1 MKDKV
6 ILVTGANRGIGLN
19 IIKRLDSDGYTVI
32 GTSRTDDG
40 ANIISQEIKTSNGKG
55 LKMDVTD
62 QESINSA
69 IKKIQDEYGTLYG
82 LVNNA
87 GITNDNLLMRMTE
100 EQWLSVIE
108 TNLTSIYRVTKSIIK
123 DMMKARNGRIVNI
136 GSIVGMMGN
145 SGQSNYSA
153 SKSGL
158 LGFTKSL
165 ARELTS
171 RNINVNSISP
181 GFIDTD
187 MTKTLS
193 DEQIDNLTG
202 PSAQFTSDAT
212 FGNYPLVANFTSNS
226 IEGTHKIKYHL
237 WQIEDESI
245 YATENLEYTFN
256 YPGTYNASLIV
267 IDEIGQRDTTMN
279 ETIITVD
286 TLFGDANFDA
296 QINTVD
302 VEDILIH
309 SIGNISFDAAQVAAG
324 DLDNDDT
331 LSPFDASLILQYL
344 DL

>member
-19 IIKRLDSDGYTVI
+19 IIHRLNNDGYTVI

-40 ANIISQEIKTSNGKG
+40 ANIISQEINSNGGKG
-55 LKMDVTD
+55 LKMDVTN

-69 IKKIQDEYGTLYG
+69 IKNIQDEYGALYG

-108 TNLTSIYRVTKSIIK
+108 TNLTSIYRVTKSIVK
-123 DMMKARNGRIVNI
+123 DMMKAREGRIVNI

-145 SGQSNYSA
+145 AGQSNYSA

-165 ARELTS
+165 ARELSS

-187 MTKTLS
+187 MTKALS
-193 DEQIDNLTG
+193 DDQIDNLSKNIPLGRIAESSEVSSVVSFLLSDDSSYITG
-202 PSAQFTSDAT
+202 
-212 FGNYPLVANFTSNS
+212 
-226 IEGTHKIKYHL
+226 
-237 WQIEDESI
+237 
-245 YATENLEYTFN
+245 EN
-256 YPGTYNASLIV
+256 
-267 IDEIGQRDTTMN
+267 
-279 ETIITVD
+279 
-286 TLFGDANFDA
+286 
-296 QINTVD
+296 INVNGG
-302 VEDILIH
+302 L
-309 SIGNISFDAAQVAAG
+309 
-324 DLDNDDT
+324 
-331 LSPFDASLILQYL
+331 YM
-344 DL
+344 

>member
-19 IIKRLDSDGYTVI
+19 IIQRLNIDGYTVI

-40 ANIISQEIKTSNGKG
+40 ANIISQEINSNGGRG
-55 LKMDVTD
+55 LKMDVTN

-69 IKKIQDEYGTLYG
+69 IKNIQDEYGVLYG

-108 TNLTSIYRVTKSIIK
+108 TNLTSIYRVTKSIVK
-123 DMMKARNGRIVNI
+123 DMMKAREGRIVNI

-145 SGQSNYSA
+145 AGQSNYSA

-165 ARELTS
+165 ARELSS

-187 MTKTLS
+187 MTKALS
-193 DEQIDNLTG
+193 DDQIDNLSKNIPLGRIAESSEVSSVVSFLLSDDSSYITG
-202 PSAQFTSDAT
+202 
-212 FGNYPLVANFTSNS
+212 
-226 IEGTHKIKYHL
+226 
-237 WQIEDESI
+237 
-245 YATENLEYTFN
+245 EN
-256 YPGTYNASLIV
+256 
-267 IDEIGQRDTTMN
+267 
-279 ETIITVD
+279 
-286 TLFGDANFDA
+286 
-296 QINTVD
+296 INVNGG
-302 VEDILIH
+302 L
-309 SIGNISFDAAQVAAG
+309 
-324 DLDNDDT
+324 
-331 LSPFDASLILQYL
+331 YM
-344 DL
+344 

>member
-19 IIKRLDSDGYTVI
+19 IIQRLNNEGYTVI

-40 ANIISQEIKTSNGKG
+40 ANIISQEINSHGGKG
-55 LKMDVTD
+55 LEMDVTN

-69 IKKIQDEYGTLYG
+69 IKYIQDEYGALYG

-123 DMMKARNGRIVNI
+123 DMMKAREGRIVNI

-145 SGQSNYSA
+145 AGQSNYSA

-165 ARELTS
+165 ARELSS

-187 MTKTLS
+187 MTKALS
-193 DEQIDNLTG
+193 DEQIDSLSKNIPLGRIAESSEVSSVVSFLLSEDSSYITG
-202 PSAQFTSDAT
+202 
-212 FGNYPLVANFTSNS
+212 
-226 IEGTHKIKYHL
+226 
-237 WQIEDESI
+237 
-245 YATENLEYTFN
+245 EN
-256 YPGTYNASLIV
+256 
-267 IDEIGQRDTTMN
+267 
-279 ETIITVD
+279 
-286 TLFGDANFDA
+286 
-296 QINTVD
+296 INVNGG
-302 VEDILIH
+302 L
-309 SIGNISFDAAQVAAG
+309 
-324 DLDNDDT
+324 
-331 LSPFDASLILQYL
+331 YM
-344 DL
+344 

>member
-19 IIKRLDSDGYTVI
+19 IIQRLNNDGYTVI

-40 ANIISQEIKTSNGKG
+40 ANIISQEINSNGGKG
-55 LKMDVTD
+55 LKMDVTN

-69 IKKIQDEYGTLYG
+69 IKNIQDEYGALYG

-87 GITNDNLLMRMTE
+87 GVTNDNLLMRMTE

-123 DMMKARNGRIVNI
+123 DMMKAREGRIVNI

-145 SGQSNYSA
+145 AGQSNYSA

-165 ARELTS
+165 ARELSS

-187 MTKTLS
+187 MTKALS
-193 DEQIDNLTG
+193 NEQIDNLSKNIPLGRIAESSEVSSVVSFLLSDDSSYITG
-202 PSAQFTSDAT
+202 
-212 FGNYPLVANFTSNS
+212 
-226 IEGTHKIKYHL
+226 
-237 WQIEDESI
+237 
-245 YATENLEYTFN
+245 ENINVNGGLYML
-256 YPGTYNASLIV
+256 SLIH
-267 IDEIGQRDTTMN
+267 I
-279 ETIITVD
+279 
-286 TLFGDANFDA
+286 
-296 QINTVD
+296 
-302 VEDILIH
+302 
-309 SIGNISFDAAQVAAG
+309 
-324 DLDNDDT
+324 
-331 LSPFDASLILQYL
+331 
-344 DL
+344 

>member
-19 IIKRLDSDGYTVI
+19 IIQRLNNDGYTVI

-40 ANIISQEIKTSNGKG
+40 ANIISQEINSSGGKG
-55 LKMDVTD
+55 IKMDVTN

-69 IKKIQDEYGTLYG
+69 IKNIQDEYGTLYG

-108 TNLTSIYRVTKSIIK
+108 TNLTSIYRVTKSIVK
-123 DMMKARNGRIVNI
+123 DMMKAREGRIVNI

-145 SGQSNYSA
+145 AGQSNYSA

-165 ARELTS
+165 ARELSS

-187 MTKTLS
+187 MTKALS
-193 DEQIDNLTG
+193 DDQIDNLSKNIPLGRIAESSEVSSVVSFLLSDDSSYITG
-202 PSAQFTSDAT
+202 
-212 FGNYPLVANFTSNS
+212 
-226 IEGTHKIKYHL
+226 
-237 WQIEDESI
+237 
-245 YATENLEYTFN
+245 EN
-256 YPGTYNASLIV
+256 
-267 IDEIGQRDTTMN
+267 
-279 ETIITVD
+279 
-286 TLFGDANFDA
+286 
-296 QINTVD
+296 INVNGG
-302 VEDILIH
+302 L
-309 SIGNISFDAAQVAAG
+309 
-324 DLDNDDT
+324 
-331 LSPFDASLILQYL
+331 YM
-344 DL
+344 